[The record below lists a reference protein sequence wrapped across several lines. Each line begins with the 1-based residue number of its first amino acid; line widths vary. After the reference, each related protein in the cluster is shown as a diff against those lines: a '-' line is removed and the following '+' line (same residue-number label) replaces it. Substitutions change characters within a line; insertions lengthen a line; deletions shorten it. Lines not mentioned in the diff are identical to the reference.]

1 MPVPVQIPVVHTT
14 VFAAAPGGG
23 NPCPVCFDP
32 DGLLTTAQMQ
42 ELAARFGHETAFVLK
57 PSQPG
62 ADLRL
67 RYFVPN
73 HEMEMCIHA
82 TVGTITVLVEQGSVT
97 ASPVRIETP
106 LGIIGAEW
114 NRDEEDGVIAVM
126 VEQFPPTFF
135 EGAPDASE
143 IAAALGIPH
152 DALDSVALPIQA
164 VSTARPKLMVPLRD
178 YGVLD
183 ALQPDFEKLWEIC
196 ERYRNTGFYAFTL
209 ATRQPDFEVDARQ
222 FPLRAGYYE
231 DPATG
236 VAACALAAYL
246 TRYSEDKNE
255 GWNGYRVAQGFA
267 MGRPST
273 IRAEAF
279 VGNGA
284 ITATRVGGNALI
296 LGEEIIFM

>member
-1 MPVPVQIPVVHTT
+1 MSVQVPVVHTT

-23 NPCPVCFDP
+23 NPCPVCFDT

-42 ELAARFGHETAFVLK
+42 GLAARFGHETAFVLK
-57 PSQPG
+57 PGQPD

-82 TVGTITVLVEQGSVT
+82 TVGTITVLVERGSVT

-106 LGIIGAEW
+106 LGIIRAEW
-114 NRDEEDGVIAVM
+114 SRESGVITVM
-126 VEQFPPTFF
+126 VEQFPPTFL
-135 EGAPDASE
+135 E
-143 IAAALGIPH
+143 ITPNPTEVAAALGVPE
-152 DALDSVALPIQA
+152 DLLDRRVLPIQA
-164 VSTARPKLMVPLRD
+164 VSTARAKLLVPLRD

-183 ALQPDFEKLWEIC
+183 ALQPDFEKLWEVC
-196 ERYRNTGFYAFTL
+196 ERYHNTGFYTFTL
-209 ATRQPDFEVDARQ
+209 ATRQPDFDVDARQ
-222 FPLRAGYYE
+222 FPLRAGYPE

-246 TRYSEDKNE
+246 TRYQGGKE
-255 GWNGYRVAQGFA
+255 GWNGYQIGQGFA
-267 MGRPST
+267 MSRPSV

-279 VGNGA
+279 VENGA
-284 ITATRVGGNALI
+284 ITATRVGGNARI
-296 LGEEIIFM
+296 LGEETFQVESE